1 MTNRQS
7 LSRRGST
14 RLVVIAVL
22 AVIAGLG
29 FLLYRY
35 FFAKGEIEPES
46 GRAVAEPFL
55 EAVRSGKADS
65 AWETTTAEFKSDLGR
80 ENFLKYVE
88 SHPLMKE
95 PLEFYSLQTVTL
107 NGIPRTECA
116 FGKQGAPGSGPKVRV
131 ILAMED
137 EELKVERVIAEQSK

>member
-1 MTNRQS
+1 MTTRKSISQ
-7 LSRRGST
+7 RGST

-22 AVIAGLG
+22 AALAGAG
-29 FLLYRY
+29 FLLYGY
-35 FFAKGEIEPES
+35 FARSEIQPES

-55 EAVRSGKADS
+55 EAVRSGEADS

-88 SHPLMKE
+88 SHPLMKQ
-95 PLEFYSLQTVTL
+95 PLEFYSLQTVSI
-107 NGIPRTECA
+107 NGVPRTECA

-131 ILAMED
+131 ILATE
-137 EELKVERVIAEQSK
+137 EGELKVERVIAEEIK